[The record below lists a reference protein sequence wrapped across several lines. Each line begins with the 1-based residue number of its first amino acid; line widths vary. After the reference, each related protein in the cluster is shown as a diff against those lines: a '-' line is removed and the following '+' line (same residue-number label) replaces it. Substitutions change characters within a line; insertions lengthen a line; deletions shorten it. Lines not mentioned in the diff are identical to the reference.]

1 MTVAELE
8 RELKACYGEREGHRV
23 YQTIMPGILG
33 DFLRMVTASRTG
45 SMVQEA
51 YRLEDGK
58 GEIRL
63 SCRKTA
69 DPPQI
74 TAEFRRPGV

>member
-8 RELKACYGEREGHRV
+8 RELKACYGEQEGHRV

-33 DFLRMVTASRTG
+33 DFLRMVMAARIG
-45 SMVQEA
+45 EVVREA

-58 GEIRL
+58 GAIRL

-74 TAEFRRPGV
+74 TAEFRRQGG